1 VQGTVL
7 FVGSGR
13 GAIRRADEL
22 GLHVVVAPELDDVEA
37 LLELAHREPIDG
49 LVTSPDDPAVSL
61 VATAAEALG
70 LPGIG
75 IETAHLLT
83 NKIAMRRRF
92 AEQGVAQ
99 PSFAGVRA
107 LQDARAGFETVGA
120 PSVLK
125 PADSSDPRGVFR
137 LTSVDD
143 LEAHLHAALA
153 ASVEGEAIVESFH
166 DGLALNA
173 LAIVRDGEARLL
185 TLFDR
190 PHPWAHVYPSTLFA
204 DVLELAESTIVGA
217 LHALGLQNGVAFLEL
232 VVSGDAD
239 VRVVDVAA
247 GMPGAH
253 TAELVRHA
261 IGVDVIEIA
270 LLQAL
275 GQHIPDALVEPQ
287 FSQPVAMKFLAVE
300 AGRVHSV
307 GTLDKVL
314 AFPGVVGANVFVEPG
329 ETVSEDRRGYVIA
342 VADTNLE
349 ALERSEAAAT
359 LVDVVVE

>member
-7 FVGSGR
+7 FVGPGR

-22 GLHVVVAPELDDVEA
+22 GLRVVVSPDLNDVES

-49 LVTSPDDPAVSL
+49 IVTSPNDPAVPL
-61 VATAAEALG
+61 VAAAAEALG
-70 LPGIG
+70 LPGMG
-75 IETAHLLT
+75 TETAHLLA

-92 AEQGVAQ
+92 AEQGVGQ
-99 PSFAGVRA
+99 PSFAAVRA
-107 LQDARAGFETVGA
+107 LQDGRAGFETIGA

-137 LTSVDD
+137 LDSVDD

-153 ASVEGEAIVESFH
+153 ASVDGEAIVESFH

-190 PHPWAHVYPSTLFA
+190 PQPWAHVYPTALFA
-204 DVLELAESTIVGA
+204 DALALTESTVVGA
-217 LHALGLQNGVAFLEL
+217 VHALGVHNAVAFLEL
-232 VVSGDAD
+232 IYSDDGE
-239 VRVVDVAA
+239 VRVIDVAA

-261 IGVDVIEIA
+261 IGVDVIEVA

-275 GQHIPDALVEPQ
+275 GQHVPDALVAQ
-287 FSQPVAMKFLAVE
+287 RFSQPVAMKFLAVE
-300 AGRVHSV
+300 PGRVQSV

-314 AFPGVVGANVFVEPG
+314 AFPGVVGAEVFVEPG

-349 ALERSEAAAT
+349 ALERAEAAAT

>member
-7 FVGSGR
+7 FVGPGR

-22 GLHVVVAPELDDVEA
+22 GLRVVVSPEVDDPQTLVDVA
-37 LLELAHREPIDG
+37 RREGIDA

-61 VATAAEALG
+61 VAAVAEAVG
-70 LPGIG
+70 VPGIG
-75 IETAHLLT
+75 VETAHLLT

-92 AEQGVAQ
+92 AEQGVVQ
-99 PSFAGVRA
+99 PAFAAVRG
-107 LQDARAGFETVGA
+107 LQDGRLGVEIVGVPA
-120 PSVLK
+120 VLK
-125 PADSSDPRGVFR
+125 PADSTRERGVFH

-153 ASVEGEAIVESFH
+153 ESDDGEAIVESFH

-173 LAIVRDGEARLL
+173 LAVVRDGEARLL

-190 PHPWAHVYPSTLFA
+190 PHPWTHVYPTSLFA
-204 DVLELAESTIVGA
+204 DALELAESTVVSA
-217 LHALGLQNGVAFLEL
+217 VHALGFENGVGFLEL
-232 VVSGDAD
+232 VSSDDGE
-239 VRVVDVAA
+239 VRVLDVAA
-247 GMPGAH
+247 GMPGAQ

-275 GQHIPDALVEPQ
+275 GQHVPDALVTTR

-300 AGRVHSV
+300 PGRVHSV
-307 GTLDKVL
+307 GMLDKVL
-314 AFPGVVGANVFVEPG
+314 AFPGVVGAKIFVEPG
-329 ETVSEDRRGYVIA
+329 EEIGEDRHGYVIA

-359 LVDVVVE
+359 LVDVIVE

>member
-22 GLHVVVAPELDDVEA
+22 GLRVVVSPEPDDVEA
-37 LLELAHREPIDG
+37 LMDVAMREGVDG

-61 VATAAEALG
+61 VAAAAEAIG
-70 LPGIG
+70 VPGIG
-75 IETAHLLT
+75 TETAHLLT

-92 AEQGVAQ
+92 AERGVAQ
-99 PSFAGVRA
+99 PTFAAVHA
-107 LQDARAGFETVGA
+107 LQDGRVAVETVGVPA
-120 PSVLK
+120 VLK
-125 PADSSDPRGVFR
+125 PAGPSDPRGIFH
-137 LTSVDD
+137 LASVDD

-153 ASVEGEAIVESFH
+153 ASGDGEAIVESFH
-166 DGLALNA
+166 EGLALNA

-185 TLFDR
+185 TFFDR
-190 PHPWAHVYPSTLFA
+190 PHAWAHVYPTTLFA
-204 DVLELAESTIVGA
+204 DALELAESTVVA
-217 LHALGLQNGVAFLEL
+217 AVHALGLENGVAFLEL
-232 VVSGDAD
+232 VASGGGE

-247 GMPGAH
+247 GMPGAQ

-275 GQHIPDALVEPQ
+275 GQHVPDALVTPQ
-287 FSQPVAMKFLAVE
+287 RSQPVAMKFLAVE
-300 AGRVHSV
+300 PGRVRAV
-307 GTLDKVL
+307 GMLDKVL
-314 AFPGVVGANVFVEPG
+314 AFPGVVGADIFVEPG
-329 ETVSEDRRGYVIA
+329 EEIGEDRHGYVIA
-342 VADTNLE
+342 VAATNLE

-359 LVDVVVE
+359 LVDVIVE

>member
-1 VQGTVL
+1 MQGTVL
-7 FVGSGR
+7 FVGPGR

-22 GLHVVVAPELDDVEA
+22 GLRVVVSPELDNVETLVEVA
-37 LLELAHREPIDG
+37 RSEGVDG
-49 LVTSPDDPAVSL
+49 LVTSPDGPAVSL
-61 VATAAEALG
+61 VAAAAEALG

-75 IETAHLLT
+75 VETAHLLT

-92 AEQGVAQ
+92 ADQGVAQ
-99 PSFAGVRA
+99 PAFAGVRA
-107 LQDARAGFETVGA
+107 LQDARAGVETVGVPA
-120 PSVLK
+120 VLK

-153 ASVEGEAIVESFH
+153 ASVDGEAIIESFH

-173 LAIVRDGEARLL
+173 LAVVRDGEARLL

-190 PHPWAHVYPSTLFA
+190 PHPWAHVYPTTLFA
-204 DVLELAESTIVGA
+204 DVLELTESTVVAA
-217 LHALGLQNGVAFLEL
+217 LHALALENGVAFIEL
-232 VVSGDAD
+232 VVSDDGE
-239 VRVVDVAA
+239 VRAVDVAA
-247 GMPGAH
+247 GMPGAQ

-275 GQHIPDALVEPQ
+275 GQHVPDALVEPRC
-287 FSQPVAMKFLAVE
+287 SQPVAMKFLAVE
-300 AGRVHSV
+300 PGRVHSV
-307 GTLDKVL
+307 GALDKVL
-314 AFPGVVGANVFVEPG
+314 AFPGVVGARVFVEPG
-329 ETVSEDRRGYVIA
+329 ETLGEDRHGYVIA
-342 VADTNLE
+342 VANTNLE

-359 LVDVVVE
+359 LVDVIVE